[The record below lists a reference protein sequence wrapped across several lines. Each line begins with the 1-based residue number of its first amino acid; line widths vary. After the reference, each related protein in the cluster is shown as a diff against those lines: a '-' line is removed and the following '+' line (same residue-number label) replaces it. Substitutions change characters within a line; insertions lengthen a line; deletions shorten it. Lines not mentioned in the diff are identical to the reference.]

1 MTETSTTPEYRPDFS
16 VVAEGKDITRALQ
29 QSLQELTLTDNGGA
43 TAKSDELKITLLSE
57 TLTLPSKGARLRLGL
72 GFNGNL
78 VDKGWFVVS
87 GVSSSGPPRKIEI
100 YATAAPMNAEKQK
113 GDVLGHKSRSWDDV
127 TIGEIVKTVASDNG
141 LIPRVAAALMDIK
154 ITHLDQS
161 AESDANLMT
170 RLARAYNA
178 VSKPAGGY
186 WLFLEQGAAV
196 NSSGKS
202 SGPVTITPEELSTW
216 SYSEGS
222 RGNSTGKT
230 ATGSQKS
237 SGKIGANYY
246 SEADGRTVASSV
258 DHDGPTMLSPWVHPD
273 KATAD
278 HHVKSKKTQANR
290 NERKMTL
297 NGPCR
302 PWHIPLTAE
311 CPIVTSGFGERE
323 DRQWLTESLVYSL
336 TDSGLSFTWNLVV
349 DIKAKSGKSSAKKS
363 STAKTRPD
371 YYGTI

>member
-1 MTETSTTPEYRPDFS
+1 MTETTTTPEYKPDFS

-29 QSLQELTLTDNGGA
+29 QSLVDLTLTDNGGA
-43 TAKSDELKITLLSE
+43 TAKSDELKITLMSE
-57 TLTLPSKGARLRLGL
+57 TLTLPSKGARLQLSL

-78 VDKGWFVVS
+78 VNKGWFVVC

-100 YATAAPMNAEKQK
+100 YATAAPMNAEKQS
-113 GDVLGHKSRSWDDV
+113 GDVLGHKTRSWDDV
-127 TIGEIVKTVASDNG
+127 TIGELVKTVASDNG
-141 LIPRVAAALMDIK
+141 LKPRVAAALMNIK
-154 ITHLDQS
+154 IDHLDQY

-170 RLARAYNA
+170 RLARTYNA
-178 VSKPAGGY
+178 VSKPTGGY

-196 NSSGKS
+196 NASGKS
-202 SGPVTITPEELSTW
+202 PQAVTISPPEVSTW

-230 ATGSQKS
+230 TAGSKKS
-237 SGKIGANYY
+237 SGKIGADYY
-246 SEADGRTVASSV
+246 DEADGKTKTTSV
-258 DHDGPTMLSPWVHPD
+258 EHDGPTISNPWTQPD
-273 KATAD
+273 KSLAD
-278 HHVKSKKTQANR
+278 HHAKSKKTQANR

-336 TDSGLSFTWNLVV
+336 TESGLSFTWNLVV
-349 DIKAKSGKSSAKKS
+349 NIHAKTTKKKS
-363 STAKTRPD
+363 KKDKTGPD
-371 YYGTI
+371 YFGTS